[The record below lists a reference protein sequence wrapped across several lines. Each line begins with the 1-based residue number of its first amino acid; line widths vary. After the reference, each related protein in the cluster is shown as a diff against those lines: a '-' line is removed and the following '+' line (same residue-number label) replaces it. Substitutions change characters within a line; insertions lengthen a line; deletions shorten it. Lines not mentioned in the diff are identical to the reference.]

1 MKILNIIITF
11 SDNEIFV
18 KINNINK
25 VVNKNPNFTS
35 KILFKKSS
43 RINRTTQKS
52 FNANSDEKNKFNF
65 TSPKKYLLN
74 KNYKIKKTNVFKE
87 DKKEKAKQDNEKTP
101 NKLNN
106 INNRKIENIHNNFP
120 LKKKKRNFSSKIR
133 SKPKIR
139 ESIGIINQ
147 NNNIVENDPYRYYK
161 IKSLIRDGIRSFENH
176 FKDNKKSKRMKEL
189 EKKIKFL
196 SEVGISYNETYSNYG
211 LPKELEKNIFKYK
224 ISKIIYTLNSDCIQS
239 LKIIYKNRAYN
250 SLISVENDDCLIKNK
265 KKYVINFPD
274 DLEIKLLE
282 VEKENGEDIGFTI
295 QCGNEKY
302 DIGYKQNSGSQ
313 KRKFN
318 NQILL
323 GIKMKACPSFGI
335 SNLNFKLYDSVKFAI
350 KYYDGFLQLRAK
362 LKKNPGFKNKIFKN
376 FNTFDEKKK
385 LIVNICNM
393 PDAVF
398 CFIMKDLLII

>member
-1 MKILNIIITF
+1 MLNIILTF

-25 VVNKNPNFTS
+25 VANKNPNFTS
-35 KILFKKSS
+35 QILFKKSS

-52 FNANSDEKNKFNF
+52 FNANNDEKNKFIF
-65 TSPKKYLLN
+65 TSPKKYLKN
-74 KNYKIKKTNVFKE
+74 KNYKIKKTNLFKE

-120 LKKKKRNFSSKIR
+120 LKKKKTNFSSEIR

-147 NNNIVENDPYRYYK
+147 NNNIVENDPYKYYK
-161 IKSLIRDGIRSFENH
+161 MESLIRDGIVNFSNH

-211 LPKELEKNIFKYK
+211 LPKKLEKYIFKYK
-224 ISKIIYTLNSDCIQS
+224 ISKIIYTLNSNCIQS
-239 LKIIYKNRAYN
+239 LKVIYKNRIDN
-250 SLISVENDDCLIKNK
+250 SLISVENDDCLIENN

-274 DLEIKLLE
+274 YFEIKLLE
-282 VEKENGEDIGFTI
+282 VDQIKGEDIGFTI
-295 QCGNEKY
+295 LCGNKIY
-302 DIGYKQNSGSQ
+302 DIGYKQNSESR

-323 GIKMKACPSFGI
+323 GIEMKACPSFGI
-335 SNLNFKLYDSVKFAI
+335 SNLNFKLYDSGKFAI

-362 LKKNPGFKNKIFKN
+362 LKKNPSFKNKIFKN
-376 FNTFDEKKK
+376 FNTFNEKQK

-393 PDAVF
+393 PDLVF
-398 CFIMKDLLII
+398 YFIMNDLLII